1 MTLEAFDTL
10 GAPGAQMQTDPES
23 TPLLQWLRAQ
33 QTGKRVALYA
43 TASAPGSLFLHAV
56 LVPRHHLERP
66 WEDLNEWSGNP
77 FDHRSCGLVYGGGQ
91 GARIEL
97 HSPWEDNQPEV
108 LVGALQLVVGRSFD
122 GRLGERTY
130 YELDPSITHSHGL
143 HWLDER
149 QAWCRFND
157 VGDIEELAG
166 VVRTGRGEDDGA
178 IVVWID
184 QPLLET
190 HMAATGTC
198 LAQMFDC
205 AWFSDV
211 HRLRQLENISTYIDV
226 DRTLCCKFA
235 IEDDVSS
242 FRGVHFIPARR
253 SAEEIG
259 EAQFARH
266 RGEREYETFVVQ
278 DFKHGR
284 VVECS
289 CDPKALASYFDV
301 DSGAPFE
308 TSPVFFR
315 ADVLDRY
322 KADREKYR
330 LTDRTLSCRNA
341 WSLKT
346 YDVNAAGQV
355 HTYIVYLGRL
365 PLAEQRYWKS
375 FNEAP
380 KAPISERA
388 YASDFEGRW
397 DTQPDG
403 LRDLKQTIRQLHQ
416 RSPAWFRL
424 KQASLLDDLNYPLTA
439 AHKPWDDAIIDLAKL
454 VVEALEQKALVRI
467 SNEHGRAGE
476 SAWGSIKWLRS
487 ALLAVGVDEDQ
498 ARQLVAPLEQT
509 QFLRTKLTA
518 HAGGKGAAT
527 IRRELLS
534 AHETPRAHIAALTT
548 ELNESLLAI
557 SQILPE

>member
-10 GAPGAQMQTDPES
+10 GAPSAPMQTDPES

-33 QTGKRVALYA
+33 QTRKRVALYA

-56 LVPRHHLERP
+56 LVPLHHLERP

-91 GARIEL
+91 GARMEL
-97 HSPWEDNQPEV
+97 HSPWEDNQPAV

-122 GRLGERTY
+122 GRLGDRTY

-143 HWLDER
+143 HWLEER

-157 VGDIEELAG
+157 EGDVEELAG

-178 IVVWID
+178 TLVWID
-184 QPLLET
+184 RLLLET
-190 HMAATGTC
+190 HLAATGTC

-235 IEDDVSS
+235 IEEDASI
-242 FRGVHFIPARR
+242 FRGVHFISARC
-253 SAEEIG
+253 SAEQIG

-301 DSGAPFE
+301 DSDAPFE

-403 LRDLKQTIRQLHQ
+403 LRDLKQTVRQLHQ
-416 RSPAWFRL
+416 RSPSWFRL
-424 KQASLLDDLNYPLTA
+424 KQPDLLEGLHYPLTS
-439 AHKPWDDAIIDLAKL
+439 AHKPWDDTIIDLAKL
-454 VVEALEQKALVRI
+454 IVESLEHKVLLRI
-467 SNEHGRAGE
+467 SKDRGYEGDPK
-476 SAWGSIKWLRS
+476 WGSIKWLRS
-487 ALLAVGVDEDQ
+487 ALLALEVDEGY
-498 ARQLVAPLEQT
+498 ATQLVTPIDRV
-509 QFLRTKLTA
+509 QFLRTKLAA
-518 HAGGKGAAT
+518 HAGKNEAAN
-527 IRRELLS
+527 IRQELL
-534 AHETPRAHIAALTT
+534 AEHKTPKAHIAALA
-548 ELNESLLAI
+548 EQLNESLTAI
-557 SQILPE
+557 SEIMPA